1 MLSDLWPGLDLRH
14 LAAFSAVAKTRSFA
28 RAAEALGYTQPA
40 VSQQIRALEKIVGQR
55 LFDRSS
61 GRPEAALT
69 EAGTVL
75 AAHVDALTARLA
87 VARQDLRDLERGEA
101 GTIRVGAFQSALA
114 RILPH
119 VLKRYRAER
128 PAVQV
133 EAIESNDDAPLLEE
147 LKRGA
152 LDFAFVLLPLDPETF
167 AYHELLQDQ
176 FLLVSKAGDGVPS
189 RLVSVADLADYPL
202 ILHRTC
208 RSAAALAAYLA
219 ARIGTPNIVFRS
231 DDNAAVKEMVRA
243 GLGVALL
250 PELWTELGGNEGLE
264 LTPLPGLV
272 PTRTIVLAW
281 RKDRLLTPAQ
291 QAFAAVATAVVARPR
306 LERVVS

>member
-1 MLSDLWPGLDLRH
+1 MLSDLWPSLDLRH
-14 LAAFSAVAKTRSFA
+14 LAAFSAVARTRSFA
-28 RAAEALGYTQPA
+28 RAAETLGYTQPA

-61 GRPEAALT
+61 GRAEATLT
-69 EAGTVL
+69 EAGAVL

-87 VARQDLRDLERGEA
+87 VARQDLRDLQRGEA

-133 EAIESNDDAPLLEE
+133 EAIESNDDAPLLEQ

-152 LDFAFVLLPLDPETF
+152 LDFAFVLLPLDSDTLS
-167 AYHELLQDQ
+167 HRELVQDE
-176 FLLVSKAGDGVPS
+176 FLLVSKTGEGLPG
-189 RLVSVADLADYPL
+189 RIRSVADLGEYPL
-202 ILHRTC
+202 IVHRSC
-208 RSAAALAAYLA
+208 RSAAALVSYLE
-219 ARIGTPNIVFRS
+219 ARTGTLNIVFRS

-250 PELWTELGGNEGLE
+250 PELWTQLGGNEGLE
-264 LTPLPGLV
+264 LTPLTGVV
-272 PTRTIVLAW
+272 PSRTIVLAW

-291 QAFAAVATAVVARPR
+291 EAFVNVTTAIVARPR
-306 LERVVS
+306 LERAAS